1 MKKAFIFYT
10 DMDGVLNLF
19 EKDKHARINMWNP
32 GYYIDLPVRE
42 GISDYMY
49 SYYPSILLDD
59 KESNFKIVKNLNI
72 A

>member
-1 MKKAFIFYT
+1 
-10 DMDGVLNLF
+10 
-19 EKDKHARINMWNP
+19 MWNP